1 MRKVRP
7 NPDPVLPRGSTDA
20 EGRRVAFQ
28 YNSIAATVPSG
39 LLCRCACVSTLQVRA
54 YDSPSSTGCLRL
66 LVQHASVCCS
76 LRRLRLTNRFQGWLL
91 TQANARALDLLVLFF
106 SSPISD
112 GLTTL
117 RRSKQFGRW
126 SAEPRGAIVRSPAS
140 SYFRRSNVLRIPV
153 RWCIFG
159 TVAHLSP
166 ELPKSDHAVGR
177 VKVP

>member
-1 MRKVRP
+1 M
-7 NPDPVLPRGSTDA
+7 DA
-20 EGRRVAFQ
+20 VGRRVGFQ
-28 YNSIAATVPSG
+28 ILFAVFSG
-39 LLCRCACVSTLQVRA
+39 LHFVARVTSTLQVRA
-54 YDSPSSTGCLRL
+54 YESPSSTGCLRL

-91 TQANARALDLLVLFF
+91 TQANARAPELLVLFF

-166 ELPKSDHAVGR
+166 ELPKSNHAVGR
-177 VKVP
+177 VKVS